1 MNRGVQPQVA
11 AARLLGH
18 YGVSSVHQAHARILQ
33 VANPDSYSSSSNSSS
48 HVPVRRVP
56 QGPLRH
62 RPRQPLRVVNAGP
75 ILSTSSGFAPLPR
88 HFTPPPQ
95 REYTAPIRAPIAGT
109 PIHGVIVKR
118 KPVPKI
124 SVTMNDPSFAL
135 SSSSESFVIHRARRV
150 QNVADPLAGLTN
162 QRKDTVRN
170 LQLRRIL
177 GKGAQGQVYL
187 AHGPDPSKLL
197 AVKVNPKH
205 ATECVRMLL
214 QEQRLLHRLRDCPF
228 VLDLQASFHDTE
240 NFYIVTVRGPFT
252 TYIRLT
258 HLIIIICQGFH
269 SGGDLRQ
276 LLKKRKVLDFAAA
289 KFYLAEAVRARLS
302 LIFRL

>member
-18 YGVSSVHQAHARILQ
+18 YGVSSVHQARAKILQ
-33 VANPDSYSSSSNSSS
+33 VTNPDFCSPSSSSSS
-48 HVPVRRVP
+48 HVPIRRVP

-62 RPRQPLRVVNAGP
+62 RPRQPLRAVNVGP
-75 ILSTSSGFAPLPR
+75 IPYTSSGFAPLPR

-95 REYTAPIRAPIAGT
+95 REYVAPIRVPIAGT
-109 PIHGVIVKR
+109 PIRGVVVKR
-118 KPVPKI
+118 KPVPRI

-135 SSSSESFVIHRARRV
+135 SSSSESFIIHRARV
-150 QNVADPLAGLTN
+150 QNVADPLTGLAN

-187 AHGPDPSKLL
+187 AHGPDPSKLV

-205 ATECVRMLL
+205 ATQCVRMLL
-214 QEQRLLHRLRDCPF
+214 QEQRLLHRLRDCHF
-228 VLDLQASFHDTE
+228 VLDLQASFHDSE
-240 NFYIVTVRGPFT
+240 NFYIVTVRVPLT
-252 TYIRLT
+252 TYIRLISLLFSFRGST
-258 HLIIIICQGFH
+258 QEAICG
-269 SGGDLRQ
+269 SC
-276 LLKKRKVLDFAAA
+276 
-289 KFYLAEAVRARLS
+289 
-302 LIFRL
+302 

>member
-1 MNRGVQPQVA
+1 
-11 AARLLGH
+11 
-18 YGVSSVHQAHARILQ
+18 
-33 VANPDSYSSSSNSSS
+33 
-48 HVPVRRVP
+48 
-56 QGPLRH
+56 
-62 RPRQPLRVVNAGP
+62 
-75 ILSTSSGFAPLPR
+75 
-88 HFTPPPQ
+88 
-95 REYTAPIRAPIAGT
+95 
-109 PIHGVIVKR
+109 
-118 KPVPKI
+118 
-124 SVTMNDPSFAL
+124 MNDPSFAL